1 MTAPERV
8 HVRRVVVMWGLGAV
22 VLAASLAGSVGYT
35 RHVEDLDRERAEFAT
50 TVCRRQDQVI
60 EVLRLV
66 VSDERAR
73 LAFPDTPGGS
83 GIFRSNHLIRQEIG
97 RIFRSP
103 CQEKGTAR

>member
-22 VLAASLAGSVGYT
+22 VLAASLAGAVGYT

-73 LAFPDTPGGS
+73 IAWPAAGD
-83 GIFRSNHLIRQEIG
+83 GIFRANHLIRQEIG
-97 RIFRSP
+97 RILRSP